1 MSESALPPEILN
13 FISRYIFT
21 VGHLETLIFFLQNR
35 EQSFTAD
42 EIAREMRTNPTMAG
56 RQLMDLAGALDITE
70 GEPLRFKFKTTD
82 TEQVIL
88 VVRLSESFKHR
99 RQGVISAIY
108 NPQIDTIR
116 SFADAFKIKKD

>member
-1 MSESALPPEILN
+1 LNDTTLPPEILN

-21 VGHLETLIFFLQNR
+21 VGHLETLVFFLQNR
-35 EQSFTAD
+35 EREYTAD
-42 EIAREMRTNPTMAG
+42 DIAREMRTNSTMAN
-56 RQLMDLAGALDITE
+56 RQLMDLAGALVLTE
-70 GEPLRFKFKTTD
+70 GEPIRFKFKTTD

-88 VVRLSESFKHR
+88 VVRLSELFKHR
-99 RQGVISAIY
+99 RQAVISAIY

>member
-1 MSESALPPEILN
+1 MPPEIMV

-35 EQSFTAD
+35 DQVYTAED
-42 EIAREMRTNPTMAG
+42 IGREMRTNPTMAN
-56 RQLMDLAGALDITE
+56 RQLMDLAGALELTE
-70 GEPLRFKFKTTD
+70 GEPIRFKFKTTD

-88 VVRLSESFKHR
+88 IVRLSELFKHR
-99 RQGVISAIY
+99 RQAVISAIY